1 MTQMSLIKKVQQLR
15 EYEEEKDGIRASL
28 IRDRIVGDLPGIEVL
43 ECFWEGDEQVL
54 EAARVILLGC
64 GAADTSIMIDTINR
78 LQKACYL
85 MERS

>member
-1 MTQMSLIKKVQQLR
+1 MSLIDKVQQLR
-15 EYEEEKDGIRASL
+15 ECEKENDGIRGNL

-43 ECFWEGDEQVL
+43 ECFEHGDEQIL
-54 EAARVILLGC
+54 DAAKVILLGY

-78 LQKACYL
+78 LQQACHL